1 MISVIGKTERIRS
14 SSHLRSNAVA
24 MPVFS
29 RQRFQRIRAGNII
42 IEVLEVGATLLK
54 LEITAPQGHRILCGE
69 KKLWPEQTMF
79 RGDMEL
85 EEAAAKKA
93 DITHAELLAKSS
105 PTALIDIRNPQK
117 PTKLILER
125 KKFEMIKI
133 GPDIVVQVFQTD
145 KLGRIGIEGIDR
157 TEIELL
163 NVSPERTA
171 TEMVRRR
178 DATNRHRQ
186 WVANGGPE
194 RLNAKRQERK
204 AA

>member
-1 MISVIGKTERIRS
+1 M
-14 SSHLRSNAVA
+14 A

-29 RQRFQRIRAGNII
+29 RQRLQRIRAGNII
-42 IEVLEVGATLLK
+42 IEVLEVGATLLR

-79 RGDMEL
+79 RTEQEL

-93 DITHAELLAKSS
+93 GVTHAELLSKSNAA
-105 PTALIDIRNPQK
+105 ALADIHNPEK

-125 KKFEMIKI
+125 KKFEVIKI
-133 GPDIVVQVFQTD
+133 GPDIVVQVFRTD

-157 TEIELL
+157 AEIELL
-163 NVSPERTA
+163 DVSPERTA
-171 TEMVRRR
+171 TEAMRRR
-178 DATNRHRQ
+178 DAADRHRQ
-186 WVANGGPE
+186 WVEYGGPK
-194 RLNAKRQERK
+194 RLQEKRRNRQ